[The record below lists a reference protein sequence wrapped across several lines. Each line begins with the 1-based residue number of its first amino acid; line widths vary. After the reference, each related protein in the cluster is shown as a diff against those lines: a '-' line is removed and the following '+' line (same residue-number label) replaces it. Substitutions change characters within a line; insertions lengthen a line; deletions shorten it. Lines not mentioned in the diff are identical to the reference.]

1 MLPKGVLGREYYR
14 RLYIY
19 SDNKINYLDKTSKT
33 LDEVTAGTA
42 DRWIKVEI

>member
-19 SDNKINYLDKTSKT
+19 SDNKINFKKIKSISSIPLS
-33 LDEVTAGTA
+33 EAEENN
-42 DRWIKVEI
+42 WITVNL